1 MLKKLMESNTSSC
14 FKIIMLHNVN
24 LGRVKSEI
32 LTRRL
37 AKENKETEKE
47 TKEKILVRKKWEKN
61 FRYVE
66 IDHNKN
72 IDQLEKVK
80 QMMNKNKVADV
91 FFELETNVAKKNVR
105 KFLKYKYVKN
115 NTRTLYEKLNLLL
128 SLKAIHGELF
138 LLILIKKVELAKKIF
153 VIEVEQGQAVYI
165 TNEIRQDD
173 LPLSMR
179 FYDPVLRI
187 IFTGCSDTC
196 KEFFA
201 LKNEFD
207 INQIFQNNLWAKFT
221 AKINGLSGD
230 GKLTFKH

>member
-1 MLKKLMESNTSSC
+1 
-14 FKIIMLHNVN
+14 
-24 LGRVKSEI
+24 
-32 LTRRL
+32 
-37 AKENKETEKE
+37 
-47 TKEKILVRKKWEKN
+47 
-61 FRYVE
+61 
-66 IDHNKN
+66 
-72 IDQLEKVK
+72 
-80 QMMNKNKVADV
+80 MNKNKVADV

-115 NTRTLYEKLNLLL
+115 NTRALYEKLNLLL